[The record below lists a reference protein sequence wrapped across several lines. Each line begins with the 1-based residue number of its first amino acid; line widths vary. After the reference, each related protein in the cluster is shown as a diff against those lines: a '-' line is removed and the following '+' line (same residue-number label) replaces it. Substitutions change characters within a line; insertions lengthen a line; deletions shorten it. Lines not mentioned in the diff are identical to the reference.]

1 MPHIFGKTKVICWL
15 SHKFVHNKTEKS
27 ALHWVDLSLQII
39 LRVQMIC
46 DSQFCL
52 WVEKGSSQLLCWSW
66 KSPWREHVFGKKKAR
81 TLTHNICLEAKT
93 KNSPV
98 GLNGGFCAMQC
109 NLYRHHDFLCPQS
122 KSWPQKYSLSTFQ
135 TNLSFIHN
143 IVFPDWKEGFEI
155 WCFIS

>member
-15 SHKFVHNKTEKS
+15 SHKFVHNKTEKCLTLSWPES
-27 ALHWVDLSLQII
+27 ANHFAGPNDLRQPI
-39 LRVQMIC
+39 LPVGRKGEPTTIVLKLKKPMTRAC
-46 DSQFCL
+46 V
-52 WVEKGSSQLLCWSW
+52 WEK
-66 KSPWREHVFGKKKAR
+66 KER

-98 GLNGGFCAMQC
+98 GLNGRFCAMQC
-109 NLYRHHDFLCPQS
+109 NLYSHQDFLCPQS
-122 KSWPQKYSLSTFQ
+122 KSWPQNYSLSTFQ